1 MQVATHFFSGFGKI
15 SDGGLRQV
23 EAKSAQA
30 DWERQK
36 ENGNFGYNESF
47 RCIFAA
53 LVMEIKERILNHA
66 QKLFLRN
73 GIKSVSMD
81 DIAADM
87 AMSKKTL
94 YKWFENKDQI
104 VMAGITNHLGNV
116 QGDCAVVA
124 GKATNAVEEMLLLS
138 KWADEQFSNIH
149 PSIFN
154 DMKKYHPAAWELF
167 KSHKNTFILAQITQ
181 NLRRGMAEGL
191 FRADLDVEV
200 LARLNL
206 AQIELAF
213 DSELYPAA
221 QFSPMRVNQVF
232 DEHFLLGVATLKGH
246 KLINQYRQI
255 TEAE

>member
-1 MQVATHFFSGFGKI
+1 
-15 SDGGLRQV
+15 
-23 EAKSAQA
+23 
-30 DWERQK
+30 
-36 ENGNFGYNESF
+36 
-47 RCIFAA
+47 
-53 LVMEIKERILNHA
+53 MEIKDRILNHA

-104 VMAGITNHLGNV
+104 VMAGITNHLNGV
-116 QGDCAVVA
+116 QGECAGVA
-124 GKATNAVEEMLLLS
+124 SKATNAIEEMLMLA
-138 KWADEQFSNIH
+138 KWADEQFADIH

-167 KSHKNTFILAQITQ
+167 RAHKNTFILAQIIQ

-191 FRADLDVEV
+191 FRPDLDVEV

-213 DSELYPAA
+213 DSELYPSS
-221 QFSPMRVNQVF
+221 QFSPVRVNRVF

-246 KLINQYRQI
+246 KLINEYRHI

>member
-1 MQVATHFFSGFGKI
+1 
-15 SDGGLRQV
+15 
-23 EAKSAQA
+23 
-30 DWERQK
+30 
-36 ENGNFGYNESF
+36 
-47 RCIFAA
+47 
-53 LVMEIKERILNHA
+53 MEIKDRILNRA
-66 QKLFLRN
+66 QQLFMRN

-87 AMSKKTL
+87 GMSKKTL

-104 VMAGITNHLGNV
+104 VLAGITRHLDGV
-116 QGDCAVVA
+116 QCDCALVA
-124 GKATNAVEEMLLLS
+124 GKAANAVEEMLLLS
-138 KWADEQFSNIH
+138 KWADEQFADVH

-154 DMKKYHPAAWELF
+154 DMKKYHPTAWELF

-213 DSELYPAA
+213 DSELYPTA
-221 QFSPMRVNQVF
+221 QFGPVRVNRVF

-246 KLINQYRQI
+246 KLINQYRHI